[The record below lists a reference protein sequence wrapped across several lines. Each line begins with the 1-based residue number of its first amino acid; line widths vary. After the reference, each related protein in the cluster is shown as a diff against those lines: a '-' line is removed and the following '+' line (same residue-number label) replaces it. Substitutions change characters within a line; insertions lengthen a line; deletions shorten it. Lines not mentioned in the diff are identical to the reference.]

1 MYNSSVTNL
10 FPGQLSLV
18 ILEIVQL
25 GVVRFNSV
33 QQEIAVFLQERIN
46 AQIHAIQTWV
56 EANVR

>member
-1 MYNSSVTNL
+1 MYNSSVANL

-25 GVVRFNSV
+25 GVVRLNSV

-46 AQIHAIQTWV
+46 AQIQAIQTWV